1 VISLYVNTS
10 DINNNKVKE
19 RRKMTTELADD
30 LFPNHETVTA
40 DPHPQDSEIT
50 KYLTKLDEYTA
61 LRHALQK
68 KMSSGFIELARAKY
82 TGRSYGRDFWD
93 EKVRATRMVEC
104 GQKMKLVGA
113 DAVEAKEKC
122 ALKQRK
128 PGKIHEK
135 EEKEEKEKKQ
145 YDPINMFGVLVPYSL
160 RLSQAEFQKSLG
172 DMVNL
177 INLQK
182 ELDQLADAIEKE
194 SFQHTV
200 EVLATEPESESESE

>member
-1 VISLYVNTS
+1 MISLY
-10 DINNNKVKE
+10 IYNNVVKE

-40 DPHPQDSEIT
+40 DQHPQDSEIT
-50 KYLTKLDEYTA
+50 EYLTKLDEYIA
-61 LRHALQK
+61 LRQALQK

-82 TGRSYGRDFWD
+82 TGRPYGRDFWD
-93 EKVRATRMVEC
+93 ENVRATRMVEC

-113 DAVEAKEKC
+113 DAVDAQEKST
-122 ALKQRK
+122 LKHRK
-128 PGKIHEK
+128 PGKIHETV
-135 EEKEEKEKKQ
+135 EKAAAEEKEKKQ

-160 RLSQAEFQKSLG
+160 RLSQAEFQKSLD

-182 ELDQLADAIEKE
+182 ELDQLAETIKKE
-194 SFQHTV
+194 NYQHTT
-200 EVLATEPESESESE
+200 EIRATESQSESESE